1 MTLQLWLQSC
11 LLYLQHNML
20 FKVRF
25 LKILQLKTL
34 GVEHSHTLSQWHTHS
49 HNDTHTLTM
58 THTHS
63 HTYTD
68 TLTLTHK
75 HSQTWT
81 VFWNSFKKR
90 KEKKTYFNHF
100 GFCSWESQDQ
110 DLILWGLF
118 ERKKFPVKLF
128 FCSWHLRSGLWVY
141 IQKFFSLVFIFF
153 LNILN

>member
-1 MTLQLWLQSC
+1 MWNTL
-11 LLYLQHNML
+11 
-20 FKVRF
+20 
-25 LKILQLKTL
+25 
-34 GVEHSHTLSQWHTHS
+34 THS

-81 VFWNSFKKR
+81 VFSNSFKKR

-128 FCSWHLRSGLWVY
+128 FSATDALAIRFMSLYSEIFLFGVYFLSQHYKLVCLMDSLDLNFEFYLSIYSGSEWLIVSFWLS
-141 IQKFFSLVFIFF
+141 I
-153 LNILN
+153 